1 MVSRMTANIPRIQ
14 PLVNR
19 QNPRRAAEEIIATG
33 DSRNFLSNL
42 HLLQTL

>member
-1 MVSRMTANIPRIQ
+1 MVFRMTANIPRIQ

-33 DSRNFLSNL
+33 TIRHL
-42 HLLQTL
+42 H